1 MIVHQRDKTSI
12 RIYEDSRPHQY
23 KSSYIQKGLIL
34 FYGSKAIC
42 GEGIGFGVPVVKY
55 ADKTYFP
62 KNGKVFI
69 SRDSNS
75 TKVVKVFEINGVFRI
90 KLFGKHISSRSV
102 YFFTELFSKTH
113 RNHMRIR
120 GVLDIFLQFLRKSMK
135 RPADLVT
142 TVSKGTITVTYRVY
156 EGSILICVDSS
167 NLDKTN
173 CKEICIMNEQGADFF
188 REYGDTDENVLTDD
202 QISSW
207 EEVKAREAW
216 FSDLNHRVSFALLNM
231 SGANLYRGREKFDGH
246 LAWTGF
252 AYSIPPT
259 ADRFEYRL
267 NLHIR

>member
-113 RNHMRIR
+113 RNHMCIR

-188 REYGDTDENVLTDD
+188 REYGDTDENLLTDD

-246 LAWTGF
+246 LAWTVF
-252 AYSIPPT
+252 SYSIPPT